1 MTASALASVVSESAG
16 SPAEQHLRL
25 GLECLKAGRAEQA
38 IAAFQLGL
46 AESAA
51 PGESSETIAMLH
63 QRLGEAAALRGEFE
77 LASSNYQAALRL
89 APHLTNCWCKFAD
102 LHLLAGKHQ
111 EAIALYL
118 QALRLNSRHWA
129 ARANLVQA
137 LMAAQQ
143 YIVARGLLAELVS
156 ERPHD
161 SRLRHQLGRVHF
173 ELNEPALAI
182 ECFQEAVGL
191 NPRDAESVNW
201 IGALKQT
208 MGDVAGAQ
216 AAYEEAARLEPLIR
230 RPAAKSPAEFRLLA
244 LYAPFGGNTP
254 TEYLFQDAF
263 YDTDTLSMLAS
274 REYEQAMF
282 DENVRL
288 VVNLISDTDQ
298 TEALLP
304 AAADLVDRLGKP
316 VINHP
321 RRILRTTRDA
331 VAELLQAIPGCRVPK
346 AVRLK
351 AGADRSPAALQA
363 LFPFTASVLAR
374 LSGTHG
380 GDDFEKFEDH
390 AALAAF
396 LSQRSDHDHYL
407 IEYIDYRSDDGYFRK
422 YRFIFVD
429 DQILPYHLCIG
440 DGWKLHHVSTDMANQ
455 PWMQREEEAFL
466 NEPAAV
472 FGPAQYQALE
482 IIRDRIGLEYCG
494 IDCALDNS
502 GNLVVFEVNA
512 SMLVHARNEGFLYK
526 TPAVRRIKLAFED
539 MLRKFA
545 NAGCA
550 ASRVGRQ
557 SAS

>member
-129 ARANLVQA
+129 ARANFVQA

-331 VAELLQAIPGCRVPK
+331 VAELLQAIPSCRVPK

>member
-129 ARANLVQA
+129 ARANFVQA

-161 SRLRHQLGRVHF
+161 SRLRHQLGRAHF

-182 ECFQEAVGL
+182 ECFQEAV
-191 NPRDAESVNW
+191 
-201 IGALKQT
+201 
-208 MGDVAGAQ
+208 
-216 AAYEEAARLEPLIR
+216 
-230 RPAAKSPAEFRLLA
+230 
-244 LYAPFGGNTP
+244 GGNTP

-390 AALAAF
+390 A
-396 LSQRSDHDHYL
+396 
-407 IEYIDYRSDDGYFRK
+407 
-422 YRFIFVD
+422 
-429 DQILPYHLCIG
+429 
-440 DGWKLHHVSTDMANQ
+440 
-455 PWMQREEEAFL
+455 
-466 NEPAAV
+466 
-472 FGPAQYQALE
+472 
-482 IIRDRIGLEYCG
+482 
-494 IDCALDNS
+494 
-502 GNLVVFEVNA
+502 
-512 SMLVHARNEGFLYK
+512 
-526 TPAVRRIKLAFED
+526 
-539 MLRKFA
+539 
-545 NAGCA
+545 
-550 ASRVGRQ
+550 
-557 SAS
+557 

>member
-331 VAELLQAIPGCRVPK
+331 VAEFLQAIPGCRVPK